1 MLLGALVGR
10 EEFRQTMDTKSQLKE
25 LWVVK
30 LNKMN
35 KPGINSS
42 FPQSCCQATCSFFLL
57 PSHENCQQ
65 EIQSQTIL
73 DEMFLK

>member
-1 MLLGALVGR
+1 MFLGALVGR
-10 EEFRQTMDTKSQLKE
+10 EEFRQTGETKSQLKAK
-25 LWVVK
+25 WVVK
-30 LNKMN
+30 LEKLN

-73 DEMFLK
+73 NKMFL